1 MAQLNS
7 QRQNLLDYILNG
19 MDEDEFQR
27 GIQLGEKVLGF
38 RSYDAF
44 VQAQRTVLAASDDTT
59 ISTLEILK
67 NSLIPLFHIMDKE
80 DMVDW
85 EAEGFAFN
93 SKNKIV
99 IYHSR

>member
-1 MAQLNS
+1 MAKLNS
-7 QRQNLLDYILNG
+7 PRQHLLEYILNG
-19 MDEDEFQR
+19 MNKDEFER

-38 RSYDAF
+38 RSYDEF
-44 VQAQRTVLAASDDTT
+44 VQSQRTVLAASDDTT

-67 NSLIPLFHIMDKE
+67 NSLIPVFNIMDKE
-80 DMVDW
+80 DMLNW